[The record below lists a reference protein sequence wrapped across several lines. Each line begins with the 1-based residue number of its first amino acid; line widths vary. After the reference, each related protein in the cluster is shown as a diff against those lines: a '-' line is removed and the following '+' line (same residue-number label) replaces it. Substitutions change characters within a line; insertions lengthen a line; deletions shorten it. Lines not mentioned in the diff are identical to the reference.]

1 MAMNA
6 ALDLSDDDVQRFK
19 DDASRIKTA
28 LATAIVGQEDR
39 ISELIT
45 AVIAGGHVL
54 LEGLPGLGK
63 TQLAKATANAIAV
76 SMSRVQCTPDLMPSD
91 ITGSEILLKS
101 DANEQRF
108 EFRQGPIFSSLV
120 LVDEINRA
128 SPKTQA
134 ALLEAMQEGQVTYAG
149 VNYPLPK
156 PFWVLATQNPIELEG
171 TYPLPEAQLDRFLC
185 KITIDYPSRSALM
198 SMLNQ
203 PLEGDVATRVEAVI
217 SPHRVD
223 EMMAQAREVIIAEPV
238 KQAAL
243 DLVLSTNP
251 KREGAS
257 ATVRDHVRYGASP
270 RALQSL
276 LRAAR
281 VRALA
286 EGRGQVAYEDIKA
299 SALPTLRHRIL
310 LNIESELDSVDVDAV
325 LENIASEWM
334 ATR

>member
-1 MAMNA
+1 MR
-6 ALDLSDDDVQRFK
+6 S
-19 DDASRIKTA
+19 
-28 LATAIVGQEDR
+28 
-39 ISELIT
+39 
-45 AVIAGGHVL
+45 
-54 LEGLPGLGK
+54 
-63 TQLAKATANAIAV
+63 
-76 SMSRVQCTPDLMPSD
+76 
-91 ITGSEILLKS
+91 
-101 DANEQRF
+101 EQRF

-217 SPHRVD
+217 SSHRIE
-223 EMMAQAREVIIAEPV
+223 EMMLQAREVVIAEPV

-325 LENIASEWM
+325 LENIANEWM
-334 ATR
+334 GTADRTTARLTQRRRIVSIRAGCRSLSGGSPDLFRRRLAAQDPRRRGPGVSRLSGLRARGRRA